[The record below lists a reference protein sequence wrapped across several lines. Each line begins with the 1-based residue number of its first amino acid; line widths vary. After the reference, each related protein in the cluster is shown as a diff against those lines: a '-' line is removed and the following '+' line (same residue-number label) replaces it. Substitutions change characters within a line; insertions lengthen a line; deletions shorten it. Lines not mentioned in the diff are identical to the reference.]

1 MTGVLSG
8 GSQRVTRRGLPAKPT
23 GASPPVTRLGAA
35 AETDPGC
42 VGVVVALA
50 CDVHPCPRNVRGLS
64 RTLRGHQLTDES
76 V

>member
-8 GSQRVTRRGLPAKPT
+8 GSQRVTRRGLPGKPT
-23 GASPPVTRLGAA
+23 GAPPPVTRLVAA

-50 CDVHPCPRNVRGLS
+50 V
-64 RTLRGHQLTDES
+64 
-76 V
+76 